1 MKKKKVLLKNELS
14 EVVFSNERL
23 IVSKFN
29 NKWMFEIGQDITFD
43 IAEAVSILMKRF
55 EKDDPIWKMEIND
68 FFIENITPEKSLY
81 WLTGGY
87 KEWEKL
93 ENYKKPWYDCYLD
106 FQEEFGFIVIQS
118 VKRAKKLS
126 DIRDNFSRYLNLP
139 TLYNFAISKDL
150 IR

>member
-29 NKWMFEIGQDITFD
+29 NKWMFEIDQDITFD
-43 IAEAVSILMKRF
+43 IAEAVSILMKIF
-55 EKDDPIWKMEIND
+55 EKDDPIWKMQIND
-68 FFIENITPEKSLY
+68 FLIEDITPEKSLY

-106 FQEEFGFIVIQS
+106 FQEEFGFIVVQS
-118 VKRAKKLS
+118 VKRAKQLS
-126 DIRDNFSRYLNLP
+126 DIRDSFIRYLNLP
-139 TLYNFAISKDL
+139 TLYNFAISKNL
-150 IR
+150 VR